1 MPWLFALGVLLIGF
15 GGGLFSH
22 GTLTATMKLAPPS
35 QVGLALGAWGAVQAT
50 AAGVAVATGGVM
62 RDLFSAA
69 VAADDLLERVVRRS
83 GALLQ
88 ADAVFSIVALLFIYK
103 SSTDGLATV
112 LLLNRWS
119 FGLAVAACVLLL
131 TNLGLSWARKV
142 GETYAD
148 PREAFSFTMDS
159 YRRRAWRFTVSL
171 WLSIAA
177 FVLMLVAVWQ
187 LP

>member
-1 MPWLFALGVLLIGF
+1 MMNRTFWGTPHTETDMNAFEAALL
-15 GGGLFSH
+15 H
-22 GTLTATMKLAPPS
+22 RAP
-35 QVGLALGAWGAVQAT
+35 AV
-50 AAGVAVATGGVM
+50 AAGQ
-62 RDLFSAA
+62 FSAA

-131 TNLGLSWARKV
+131 TNLGPSWARKV